1 MRTRTSTTA
10 QNIATAVRAA
20 IASGADVGEILT
32 AAQAAAHAEVSV
44 PDPQGRVFAF
54 SVEGAASAHA
64 YRGTTVSCES
74 TERGIV
80 VEASVVAVD
89 TPDDGGDQFVWNA
102 ASGTVTRN
110 GVVVPA
116 VGTGNGGGAT
126 GRVVVAVPLDFAEE
140 PTDLAE
146 LISGVGG
153 GTTPR
158 GLPVPSASYA
168 LCLVAAG
175 EVDAAVVDVPSTAW
189 EVPQGQSGERT
200 GLEAA
205 IAIIRAVGGEVT
217 TDGSIVVAGR
227 HRVDARIAHLLLEL
241 SRRREYRASPPPL
254 EETEALRPTSLMR
267 GRRVR
272 NVGRLARAQG
282 CLLGQASGDAL
293 GQLVEFSDPAIITR
307 RYPEGG
313 PHELVDGGAWH
324 TIAGQPTDDT
334 EMALCLARTIVHAG
348 GYDREAVARAYMRW
362 GTGDLPTTLP
372 GEHDRVRG
380 TRPYDIGG
388 TTSKALHAPTAADV
402 EAGTVADACTR
413 ASIGSIPANGAL
425 MRVSPLGIWGA
436 GKSPEL
442 VALAACTDAAL
453 THGHPFTVAASAA
466 YAVAIGHAIWTGAGP
481 RETWQ
486 AALDIARGPHG
497 DPEVAEVIVAAA
509 ERPPADYMHHMGACA
524 TALQNAFFRL
534 LHAPTL
540 EDGVVA
546 TVRAGG
552 DTDTTAAIAGA
563 LMGAVYGRDAIPA
576 QWRRMVVTCR
586 PLARADGSVHHPRP
600 RCLWPVDVMAL
611 AERLLLTW
619 AQ

>member
-10 QNIATAVRAA
+10 QNIAAAVRAA
-20 IASGADVGEILT
+20 IASGADVGEISV
-32 AAQAAAHAEVSV
+32 AAQALAHAEESV

-54 SVEGAASAHA
+54 SVEGASSAHA
-64 YRGTTVSCES
+64 YRGTTVCCVS
-74 TERGIV
+74 TERGMV
-80 VEASVVAVD
+80 VEASVMAVD
-89 TPDDGGDQFVWNA
+89 APDDGGDQFDWDA
-102 ASGTVTRN
+102 RSGTVTRN
-110 GVVVPA
+110 GVVLPTA
-116 VGTGNGGGAT
+116 SAGNGGGST
-126 GRVVVAVPLDFAEE
+126 GHVVVAVPLDFAEE

-146 LISGVGG
+146 LIGSIGG
-153 GTTPR
+153 GTNPR

-175 EVDAAVVDVPSTAW
+175 EVDAAIVDVPSTSW
-189 EVPQGQSGERT
+189 EVPHGKSGEHT

-205 IAIIRAVGGEVT
+205 ITIIRAIGGEVT
-217 TDGSIVVAGR
+217 TVGSIVVAGR
-227 HRVDARIAHLLLEL
+227 HQVDARIAHLLLEL
-241 SRRREYRASPPPL
+241 RRRREYRASPPPANA
-254 EETEALRPTSLMR
+254 TEAMRPALLER
-267 GRRVR
+267 GLRVR
-272 NVGRLARAQG
+272 DVGRLARAHG
-282 CLLGQASGDAL
+282 CLFGQAAGDAL
-293 GQLVEFSDPAIITR
+293 GQLVEFSHPATIAQ
-307 RYPEGG
+307 RYPDGG
-313 PHELVDGGAWH
+313 PHELVDGGAWN

-372 GEHDRVRG
+372 GERDHARG

-388 TTSKALHAPTAADV
+388 TTSKAVHAPTAADV

-442 VALAACTDAAL
+442 VALAARADAAL

-466 YAVAIGHAIWTGAGP
+466 FAVAIGHAIWRGAGP
-481 RETWQ
+481 RDTWQ
-486 AALDIARGPHG
+486 VALDIARGPHG
-497 DPEVAEVIVAAA
+497 APEVAAVIEAAA

-534 LHAPTL
+534 LHAPNL
-540 EDGVVA
+540 KDGVVA

-552 DTDTTAAIAGA
+552 DTDTTAAITGA
-563 LMGAVYGRDAIPA
+563 LMGSVYGRDAIPA

-586 PLARADGSVHHPRP
+586 PLAPAEGIVHHPRP

-611 AERLLLTW
+611 AERLLLTGMR
-619 AQ
+619 